1 MSTCNFI
8 PNIIPLVFHKLSS
21 SFFLVCN
28 IFNLHILILQG
39 REGHLYSAIIIS
51 IIILGT
57 LAFYTY
63 GNSSELSETTLE
75 SRSIIEYLR
84 GDAIDTWKSWFLVE
98 DKALTITII
107 NSELVS
113 QEKIKAIK
121 DSILS
126 EESIEIDDSLQ
137 HKGPV
142 GSTSVYYMGWK
153 GALEQASKQNTQF
166 NIPSEF
172 NIIESSKGVPDII
185 IHLTNL
191 KDRTGDYG
199 YANLITDGNQILKA
213 TITIYNVDSLSSE
226 NLATITRHEFGHAL
240 GLGHS
245 TAPEDLMAP
254 LISTSYPYISEC
266 DVDAVVSLYDNKK
279 SSQVIC
285 EK

>member
-1 MSTCNFI
+1 MRVWAI
-8 PNIIPLVFHKLSS
+8 PVLAS
-21 SFFLVCN
+21 
-28 IFNLHILILQG
+28 IF
-39 REGHLYSAIIIS
+39 
-51 IIILGT
+51 ILGT
-57 LAFYTY
+57 LVFYTY

-75 SRSIIEYLR
+75 SRSIIENLR

-98 DKALTITII
+98 DKALTISII

-113 QEKIKAIK
+113 QEKINAIK

-126 EESIEIDDSLQ
+126 EESIEIDDFLQ
-137 HKGPV
+137 HKGYV

-199 YANLITDGNQILKA
+199 YANLITDGNQILKV
-213 TITIYNVDSLSSE
+213 TITIYDVDSLSSE

>member
-1 MSTCNFI
+1 MGGFRRT
-8 PNIIPLVFHKLSS
+8 IIVS
-21 SFFLVCN
+21 
-28 IFNLHILILQG
+28 ILILG
-39 REGHLYSAIIIS
+39 S
-51 IIILGT
+51 

-75 SRSIIEYLR
+75 PRSIIENLR
-84 GDAIDTWKSWFLVE
+84 GDTIDTWKSWFLVE
-98 DKALTITII
+98 DKALTVSIV

-113 QEKIKAIK
+113 QEKINAIK

-126 EESIEIDDSLQ
+126 EESIEIDDSFQ

-166 NIPSEF
+166 NVPSEF
-172 NIIESSKGVPDII
+172 SIIESSKGVPDII

-191 KDRTGDYG
+191 KDRNGDYG
-199 YANLITDGNQILKA
+199 YTNSITDGNQILKA
-213 TITIYNVDSLSSE
+213 TITIYDVDSLSSE

-254 LISTSYPYISEC
+254 LIITSFPYISEC
-266 DVDAVVSLYDNKK
+266 DVDAIVSLYDNKK